1 MPSALFYHDTLVP
14 EATNTQYLE
23 GWAGWKGRRGVPIKF
38 CLNGGQDEWHEE
50 GVSFYNLREIK
61 IACNI
66 AKDLVASGLIQ
77 PHEIAIMAQFREQI
91 KRLRRALRSSTYNL
105 RDVNVGAVEI
115 YQGSEHKFVIIC
127 TTRSR
132 ERFLEGD
139 LDRGLGVVFE
149 NRRVCV
155 AMTRAKQGL
164 IVIGNPWILGK
175 DPVWRAWM
183 GFAWRHDAVEKDP
196 FEEVENSRAQVDAA
210 EATSPPLMP
219 DGSQTAAVVNGSG
232 KQVELKV
239 NFWQPPEDERE
250 TPQYISRLETA
261 MVYKTRATNGYGGML
276 SGINGGFD
284 EDDPMWT
291 AGIVAEEA
299 VRGIE
304 NGVNIGK

>member
-1 MPSALFYHDTLVP
+1 
-14 EATNTQYLE
+14 
-23 GWAGWKGRRGVPIKF
+23 
-38 CLNGGQDEWHEE
+38 
-50 GVSFYNLREIK
+50 
-61 IACNI
+61 
-66 AKDLVASGLIQ
+66 
-77 PHEIAIMAQFREQI
+77 MAQFREQI

-164 IVIGNPWILGK
+164 IVVGNPWILGK

-219 DGSQTAAVVNGSG
+219 DGSQTTVVVNGSG

-261 MVYKTRATNGYGGML
+261 MVYKARATNGYGGML

-299 VRGIE
+299 VRGIDS
-304 NGVNIGK
+304 GANIGKQR

>member
-1 MPSALFYHDTLVP
+1 
-14 EATNTQYLE
+14 
-23 GWAGWKGRRGVPIKF
+23 
-38 CLNGGQDEWHEE
+38 
-50 GVSFYNLREIK
+50 
-61 IACNI
+61 
-66 AKDLVASGLIQ
+66 
-77 PHEIAIMAQFREQI
+77 MAQFREQI
-91 KRLRRALRSSTYNL
+91 KRLRRALRSPNYNL

-139 LDRGLGVVFE
+139 LERGLGVVFE

-164 IVIGNPWILGK
+164 VVIGNPWILGK
-175 DPVWRAWM
+175 DPIWRAWM

-196 FEEVENSRAQVDAA
+196 FEEVENAQVDAA
-210 EATSPPLMP
+210 EATSPP
-219 DGSQTAAVVNGSG
+219 DGSQTAVIAG

-304 NGVNIGK
+304 SGVNTGK